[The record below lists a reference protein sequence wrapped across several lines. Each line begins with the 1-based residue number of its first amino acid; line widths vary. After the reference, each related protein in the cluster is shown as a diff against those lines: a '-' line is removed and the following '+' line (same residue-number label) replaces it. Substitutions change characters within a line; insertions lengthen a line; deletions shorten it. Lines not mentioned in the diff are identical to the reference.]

1 MLLAM
6 SPSELRSGAV
16 AGDLAP
22 AAAGQFQVTM
32 LKMGEGDVPGP
43 EAFWMSHWDTWITL
57 AFQVA
62 LIRCPGVVALVNTGP
77 AADLEPMNA
86 GWASFLGDRARFRRG
101 AGEFIL
107 DQLGSH
113 GVAPED
119 VTHIFLTPLQLYTVS
134 NVLAFPNALIHIAR
148 RGWQHF
154 HECKQHPH
162 DNRDTSIPPG
172 ILADLVTTAWPRI
185 VLLDDEQ
192 EIMPGLRTWWAGS
205 HHRATIAVEADTA
218 IGTAVI
224 TDAFFLVRNVEQNHP
239 IGICE
244 NIYEAMAAHQRAAR
258 ADIVLPL
265 YDPAN
270 FTRFPGG
277 RVS

>member
-6 SPSELRSGAV
+6 SPSRVQSGTA
-16 AGDLAP
+16 AGDLAQ
-22 AAAGQFQVTM
+22 AASAQFHVTM

-43 EAFWMSHWDTWITL
+43 EAFWMSHWDSWVTL
-57 AFQVA
+57 DFQVA
-62 LIRCPGVVALVNTGP
+62 LIRRPGVVALVNTGP
-77 AADLEPMNA
+77 AVDLEPMNA
-86 GWASFLGDRARFRRG
+86 GWARFLGERARFRRTEG
-101 AGEFIL
+101 QFVL
-107 DQLGSH
+107 DQLGMH

-154 HECKQHPH
+154 HESKQHPH
-162 DNRDTSIPPG
+162 DQRDTSIPPG
-172 ILADLVTTAWPRI
+172 ILVQLVTAAWPRV

-205 HHRATIAVEADTA
+205 HHRATIAVEVDTGV
-218 IGTAVI
+218 GTAVI
-224 TDAFFLVRNVEQNHP
+224 TDAFFLLDNVVQNHP

-244 NIYEAMAAHQRAAR
+244 NIYEAMAAHRRAAQ
-258 ADIVLPL
+258 ADIILPL

-270 FTRFPGG
+270 FARFPAGC
-277 RVS
+277 VS